1 LKKVKQIERQLS
13 VTLSLR
19 ETVQIMKEIVNR
31 LSGFVT
37 TLVVGK

>member
-1 LKKVKQIERQLS
+1 LKKVKQIERQFS

-19 ETVQIMKEIVNR
+19 ETEQIMKEIVNR